1 MALNKTL
8 KTPGLFYEKLGYTA
22 ADSLYQYMRKS
33 ADYYYI
39 GFLTQVGVDA
49 PTNKILYTDF
59 FPENGIT
66 FTYEGTGKYRMY
78 CNLFKPGYVEVEV
91 NEGQNNSPASS
102 VVLATVYD
110 GYVEFTALDG
120 GTPMDDVFYETPVKV
135 KVWTNAAVS
144 ISTPAPIPP
153 SVLGIFIA
161 SFTIDSTTNV
171 FTSSISGF
179 AAYQTASPGYY
190 ASAGSPYDTG
200 LAMRAAI
207 TNTSIDTGAAIE
219 IYGPSCAPGT
229 TGWFWI
235 THDSATFPS
244 PSWEVTDNATFTGVP
259 ASFYFAGTDLSTAN
273 YEAVYTY
280 NPGSTIGDV
289 QVYNPTGPTCGPGIV
304 MGGYGLGL
312 VGLLIQDAFVEMMI
326 TGFGGR
332 ACTFQLVD
340 NGTTLTIKVNNCLKT
355 FAPSTIYLNDTTG
368 PGNYVSVNFVEL

>member
-1 MALNKTL
+1 MALNK
-8 KTPGLFYEKLGYTA
+8 KFQDPGKFYDKLGYNN
-22 ADSLYQYMRKS
+22 ADVLVQAMAKS
-33 ADYYYI
+33 PDYYYI

-49 PTNKILYTDF
+49 PTSKVLYSDLLS
-59 FPENGIT
+59 ENGIT

-78 CNLFKPGYVEVEV
+78 CNLFKPGYVEVEM
-91 NEGQNNSPASS
+91 NEGQNNSSASS

-110 GYVEFTALDG
+110 GYVEFTALDS

-144 ISTPAPIPP
+144 ISTPAPPVP
-153 SVLGIFIA
+153 GIFIA
-161 SFTIDSTTNV
+161 SFTIDSGTNV
-171 FTSSISGF
+171 FNNSMGGF
-179 AAYQTASPGYY
+179 TAYQTGLPGYY
-190 ASAGSPYDTG
+190 ASAGGTPYDTG
-200 LAMRAAI
+200 LVMRAAI
-207 TNTSIDTGAAIE
+207 TDTSINTGAAIE
-219 IYGPSCAPGT
+219 IYGASCTPGT

-244 PSWEVTDNATFTGVP
+244 PTWEVTDNATFTGVP

-289 QVYNPTGPTCGPGIV
+289 EVYNPIGPACGPGIV

-312 VGLLIQDAFVEMMI
+312 VGLLIQDPYVEMMI

-368 PGNYVSVNFVEL
+368 PNNYVSVNFVEL

>member
-8 KTPGLFYEKLGYTA
+8 KTPDLFFEKLGYTA

-59 FPENGIT
+59 LPENGIT

-144 ISTPAPIPP
+144 ISTPAPPVP
-153 SVLGIFIA
+153 GIFIT
-161 SFTIDSTTNV
+161 SFTIDSSTN
-171 FTSSISGF
+171 FFNNSMGGF
-179 AAYQTASPGYY
+179 SAYQTGSPGYY

-200 LAMRAAI
+200 LAMRTAI
-207 TNTSIDTGAAIE
+207 TDTSINTGAAIE
-219 IYGPSCAPGT
+219 IYGPDCTPGT

-235 THDSATFPS
+235 TDYSPTFPS
-244 PSWEVTDNATFTGVP
+244 PTWEVTDNATFTGVP

-280 NPGSTIGDV
+280 LPGSTISDV
-289 QVYNPTGPTCGPGIV
+289 QIYNPGSGGPSCGPGIV

-312 VGLLIQDAFVEMMI
+312 VGLFIQDAYVDQMI
-326 TGFGGR
+326 SGFGGR

-368 PGNYVSVNFVEL
+368 PSNFASVNFVEL